1 MPFLPPNQ
9 QRQSTEGK
17 SNCCRHTKNKNKDNT
32 VENDAMMY
40 NDVDN
45 TLKLSTES
53 PRANFEL
60 LEIYR
65 GEMLLVINITWLIC
79 YADKQLD
86 QVRQT
91 YAQNL
96 KSTQIRQQVQWCDP
110 MILSL
115 YFESITTSHTHMA
128 IHLALVDICM
138 LQTNILSMSIK
149 QF

>member
-1 MPFLPPNQ
+1 ML
-9 QRQSTEGK
+9 
-17 SNCCRHTKNKNKDNT
+17 
-32 VENDAMMY
+32 MY

-65 GEMLLVINITWLIC
+65 GEMLLVINITWLIS

-96 KSTQIRQQVQWCDP
+96 KSTQIRQQVLWCDP

-115 YFESITTSHTHMA
+115 YFESITTSRTHMA

>member
-1 MPFLPPNQ
+1 MFNNNINKPAITVFLPLTSAKTSFCRQKLFLPGRFFPRKKTGFYRSLAKTCQ
-9 QRQSTEGK
+9 PWRQSTEGK

-65 GEMLLVINITWLIC
+65 GEMLLVINIT
-79 YADKQLD
+79 
-86 QVRQT
+86 
-91 YAQNL
+91 
-96 KSTQIRQQVQWCDP
+96 
-110 MILSL
+110 
-115 YFESITTSHTHMA
+115 
-128 IHLALVDICM
+128 
-138 LQTNILSMSIK
+138 
-149 QF
+149 

>member
-1 MPFLPPNQ
+1 MFNNNINKPAITVFLPLTSAKTSFCQWQKLVFAGKNYFCRDGFFSAEKTGFYRSLAKTCQPW
-9 QRQSTEGK
+9 RQSTEGK

-65 GEMLLVINITWLIC
+65 GEMLLVINIT
-79 YADKQLD
+79 
-86 QVRQT
+86 
-91 YAQNL
+91 
-96 KSTQIRQQVQWCDP
+96 
-110 MILSL
+110 
-115 YFESITTSHTHMA
+115 
-128 IHLALVDICM
+128 
-138 LQTNILSMSIK
+138 
-149 QF
+149 